1 MRQDATP
8 PWEHHVDEERYMWG
22 RLYTE
27 PPWQSLPPPTLSTI
41 PSRSPDVRVP
51 FTLETVT
58 LAFPWESIEAPAPL
72 SGLPSLSAVG
82 AESSYM
88 PMLTA
93 TSSILTAYDGST
105 SLNFESAPALRV
117 QPSPL
122 SEMEPVNLEEL
133 RYGLSEG
140 ETAHFVQDQEP
151 PKGGTLEIGTPSTP
165 KPRGQRLS
173 GGQARKFASSR
184 TSPAT
189 GGGFGAGWTAHEQEM
204 VAQVMTEMVQER
216 QESLG
221 KEERWEEA
229 ARRLRLLNV
238 NRTAAGIKN
247 HWNRVGRAASQV
259 DERQVPNPQRMKTG
273 LQARSKAIAL
283 REKRRLASAVT
294 KEKKK
299 AAGKS

>member
-8 PWEHHVDEERYMWG
+8 PWEDHVDEERYMWG

-51 FTLETVT
+51 FTTETVT
-58 LAFPWESIEAPAPL
+58 LAFPWESITAPAPL

-88 PMLTA
+88 PVSTA

-105 SLNFESAPALRV
+105 SINFESAPALRV
-117 QPSPL
+117 QPSAL
-122 SEMEPVNLEEL
+122 SEMELEDL

-151 PKGGTLEIGTPSTP
+151 PKGGTHEISTPSTP
-165 KPRGQRLS
+165 KTRGQRLS
-173 GGQARKFASSR
+173 GGQARKFASSG

-189 GGGFGAGWTAHEQEM
+189 NGGFRAGWTTHEQEM
-204 VAQVMTEMVQER
+204 VAQVMTAMVQER
-216 QESLG
+216 HGSLG
-221 KEERWEEA
+221 KEEGWEEA

-259 DERQVPNPQRMKTG
+259 DERQVPNPRRMKTG

-283 REKRRLASAVT
+283 REKRRLARAVT

>member
-1 MRQDATP
+1 MRQDAIP

-22 RLYTE
+22 GLYTE
-27 PPWQSLPPPTLSTI
+27 PPWQSLPPPTLPTI
-41 PSRSPDVRVP
+41 PSRSPEVRIP
-51 FTLETVT
+51 FTPDTVT

-82 AESSYM
+82 AEPSYM

-105 SLNFESAPALRV
+105 SINFESAPALRV
-117 QPSPL
+117 QPSLL
-122 SEMEPVNLEEL
+122 SVVEPVNLEEL
-133 RYGLSEG
+133 GYGLSEG
-140 ETAHFVQDQEP
+140 ETAHSVQDQEP
-151 PKGGTLEIGTPSTP
+151 PKGGTLETGTPSTP
-165 KPRGQRLS
+165 KPGGQRLS
-173 GGQARKFASSR
+173 GGQARKLASSG

-189 GGGFGAGWTAHEQEM
+189 GGGFRAGWTAHEQEM
-204 VAQVMTEMVQER
+204 VAQVMTAMVQER
-216 QESLG
+216 HGSLG
-221 KEERWEEA
+221 KGEGWEEA

-259 DERQVPNPQRMKTG
+259 DERQVPNPHRMKTG

-283 REKRRLASAVT
+283 REKRRLARAMA